1 MRLTELCSVNLP
13 TVGGL
18 SGEASTKIFLN
29 FCLKLNYLSNA
40 LGLRVRNS
48 IVVEL

>member
-1 MRLTELCSVNLP
+1 MSSAQLIYFQWGVR
-13 TVGGL
+13 G
-18 SGEASTKIFLN
+18 GEASPKIFFN
-29 FCLKLNYLSNA
+29 FCLKLNFLSNA